1 MNIIEKLVL
10 FCLFAFLTIMAG
22 IFMFA
27 NHLVI
32 VRPITESRHPN
43 TELEKIG
50 KEIEDSKIKIQK
62 LRNDPEYKKM
72 KKKYNLQ
79 DVPGIDT
86 DFGKKVDL
94 DDFLKNT
101 QKQIKKSRSK

>member
-1 MNIIEKLVL
+1 MGLFDSWNEKKKK
-10 FCLFAFLTIMAG
+10 
-22 IFMFA
+22 
-27 NHLVI
+27 
-32 VRPITESRHPN
+32 N
-43 TELEKIG
+43 TKIAENA
-50 KEIEDSKIKIQK
+50 KKLRQLAQEIEDSKIKIQK

-79 DVPGIDT
+79 DVPWIDT

-101 QKQIKKSRSK
+101 KKQIKKSRSK

>member
-1 MNIIEKLVL
+1 MGLFNGFFNNRKKRENLRKLAEL
-10 FCLFAFLTIMAG
+10 KRSIAEG
-22 IFMFA
+22 KA
-27 NHLVI
+27 N
-32 VRPITESRHPN
+32 
-43 TELEKIG
+43 LER
-50 KEIEDSKIKIQK
+50 
-62 LRNDPEYKKM
+62 LRNDPEYLEM
-72 KKKYNLQ
+72 KEKYNLE

>member
-1 MNIIEKLVL
+1 
-10 FCLFAFLTIMAG
+10 
-22 IFMFA
+22 
-27 NHLVI
+27 
-32 VRPITESRHPN
+32 
-43 TELEKIG
+43 
-50 KEIEDSKIKIQK
+50 
-62 LRNDPEYKKM
+62 M

-101 QKQIKKSRSK
+101 QKQIKKSKVNNQGN

>member
-1 MNIIEKLVL
+1 MGLFDSWNEKKKK
-10 FCLFAFLTIMAG
+10 
-22 IFMFA
+22 
-27 NHLVI
+27 
-32 VRPITESRHPN
+32 N
-43 TELEKIG
+43 TKIAENA
-50 KEIEDSKIKIQK
+50 KKLRQLAQEIEDSKIKIQK

-101 QKQIKKSRSK
+101 QKQIKKSRARAAKSKKAKK

>member
-1 MNIIEKLVL
+1 
-10 FCLFAFLTIMAG
+10 
-22 IFMFA
+22 
-27 NHLVI
+27 
-32 VRPITESRHPN
+32 
-43 TELEKIG
+43 
-50 KEIEDSKIKIQK
+50 
-62 LRNDPEYKKM
+62 M

-86 DFGKKVDL
+86 DLGKKVDL

>member
-1 MNIIEKLVL
+1 MGLFDSWNEKKKK
-10 FCLFAFLTIMAG
+10 
-22 IFMFA
+22 
-27 NHLVI
+27 
-32 VRPITESRHPN
+32 N
-43 TELEKIG
+43 TKIAENA
-50 KEIEDSKIKIQK
+50 KKLRQLAQEIEDSKIKIEK

>member
-1 MNIIEKLVL
+1 MGLFDSWNEKKKK
-10 FCLFAFLTIMAG
+10 
-22 IFMFA
+22 
-27 NHLVI
+27 
-32 VRPITESRHPN
+32 N
-43 TELEKIG
+43 TKIAENA
-50 KEIEDSKIKIQK
+50 KKLRQLAQEIEDSKIKIQK